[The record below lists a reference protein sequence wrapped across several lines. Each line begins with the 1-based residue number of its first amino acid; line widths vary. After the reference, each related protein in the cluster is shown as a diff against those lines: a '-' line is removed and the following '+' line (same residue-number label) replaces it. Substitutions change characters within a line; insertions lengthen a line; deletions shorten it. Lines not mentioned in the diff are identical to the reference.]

1 MPISAGE
8 QCRHTII
15 QSKQTNEPVNSLVR
29 QKFLGEIMWGK
40 RLRGAA
46 GQKIKPD
53 PTPRVPVSARLE
65 RFPLTVRRS
74 FTRNSALA
82 TALLLVLWLPALA
95 RQGAPEL
102 NELMSARESGL
113 LTDWHIVGPFGLHPR
128 NDFDRQWAPERDGVS
143 RTSYGPRKVESFQ
156 FADGQVKLPPRLAR
170 DGVFYAVSEV
180 YIHSAGDWRP
190 VFGVRWNALGVHRRG
205 ESAHP
210 RRPPRGAA
218 HDSAQRLDALQRRSP
233 RDGETAGRHR
243 AFSPRD
249 HGSRRR
255 TAASSE
261 HPECPRARV

>member
-1 MPISAGE
+1 M
-8 QCRHTII
+8 
-15 QSKQTNEPVNSLVR
+15 
-29 QKFLGEIMWGK
+29 
-40 RLRGAA
+40 
-46 GQKIKPD
+46 
-53 PTPRVPVSARLE
+53 
-65 RFPLTVRRS
+65 RRS

-180 YIHSAGDWRP
+180 YIHSAGDWRL
-190 VFGVRWNALGVHRRG
+190 FL
-205 ESAHP
+205 ES
-210 RRPPRGAA
+210 GGTL
-218 HDSAQRLDALQRRSP
+218 SVYI
-233 RDGETAGRHR
+233 DGEKVLTRDDRQGAQPTTLRSDLTLSSGDHRVMVKLLDGTAPFRLAIMAPAGGLRPHPNIP
-243 AFSPRD
+243 SV
-249 HGSRRR
+249 HGPE
-255 TAASSE
+255 SE
-261 HPECPRARV
+261 YAPVALHD